1 MNSNEEIGVVVGGS
15 LTEGV
20 EVRLNPDTDTEN
32 LRVGAF
38 VRVQGNSSRFF
49 GIITDIYLGMVDRF
63 LGVNP
68 PGSNNKFISDSMS
81 GIATYGNI
89 QIEPRLVLTESGF
102 EPSRTIPAH
111 FSNVFLASQE
121 DVDIIFGKEDESH
134 FYIGSP
140 LDLSLIHI

>member
-68 PGSNNKFISDSMS
+68 PGANNKFISDSMS

-134 FYIGSP
+134 FYIV
-140 LDLSLIHI
+140 IH